1 MRRALWVAA
10 ANHIPFLIVVAN
22 NRAYGNDVQA
32 QERTAR
38 LRGRPV
44 ENKWIGQAINDP
56 PPDLAGLARDLGVE
70 GAGPIA
76 DIAALRPALETAL
89 ARLKAGAG
97 YVLDVVVTE
106 G

>member
-1 MRRALWVAA
+1 
-10 ANHIPFLIVVAN
+10 LIVVAN
-22 NRAYGNDVQA
+22 NRAYGNDVAA

-56 PPDLAGLARDLGVE
+56 PPDLSGLARDFGVE

-76 DIAALRPALETAL
+76 DIAELRPALGKAI

-97 YVLDVVVTE
+97 YVLDVVVNDE
-106 G
+106 